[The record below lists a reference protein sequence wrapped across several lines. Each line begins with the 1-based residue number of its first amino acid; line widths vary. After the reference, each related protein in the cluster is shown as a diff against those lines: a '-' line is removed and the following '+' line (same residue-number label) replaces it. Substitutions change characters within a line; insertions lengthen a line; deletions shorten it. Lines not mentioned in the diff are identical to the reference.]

1 MITEKPKKIDFKSM
15 SLMASDNEQNEYK
28 GHGFKISQDN
38 LDQINYNSLIDSF
51 TCENTAEV
59 EKYIKLLEQ
68 SKRTDLLDKFYKFKA
83 EYEQEQNKKL
93 NQPFLKAISKHID
106 LNAINPEIVDY
117 LVDVEKRLQKLEAMF
132 EKCI

>member
-1 MITEKPKKIDFKSM
+1 
-15 SLMASDNEQNEYK
+15 MASNNEQNEYK

-93 NQPFLKAISKHID
+93 NQPFLKAISQHID

>member
-1 MITEKPKKIDFKSM
+1 MITEKSKRVDFKSM
-15 SLMASDNEQNEYK
+15 SLMASDKEQNEYK
-28 GHGFKISQDN
+28 GRGFKISQDN
-38 LDQINYNSLIDSF
+38 LDQINYNSLINSF

-83 EYEQEQNKKL
+83 KYEQEQKEKL
-93 NQPFLKAISKHID
+93 NQPFLNAISQHID
-106 LNAINPEIVDY
+106 LSAINPKIVNY

-132 EKCI
+132 EKNI

>member
-15 SLMASDNEQNEYK
+15 NLMASDNEQNEYK

-83 EYEQEQNKKL
+83 EYEQEQIKKL
-93 NQPFLKAISKHID
+93 NQPFLKAISQHID

-132 EKCI
+132 EKTI

>member
-1 MITEKPKKIDFKSM
+1 MITEKSKKIDFKSM

-28 GHGFKISQDN
+28 GHGLKISQDN

-59 EKYIKLLEQ
+59 EKYVKLLEQ

-83 EYEQEQNKKL
+83 EYEQEQKKKL
-93 NQPFLKAISKHID
+93 DQPFLNAISQHID
-106 LNAINPEIVDY
+106 LKAINPEIISY

-132 EKCI
+132 EKSI

>member
-68 SKRTDLLDKFYKFKA
+68 SKRTDLLDKFYKFKT
-83 EYEQEQNKKL
+83 EYEQEQKKKL
-93 NQPFLKAISKHID
+93 DQPFLNAISQHID

-117 LVDVEKRLQKLEAMF
+117 LIDVEKRLQKLEAMF

>member
-83 EYEQEQNKKL
+83 EYEQEQIKKL
-93 NQPFLKAISKHID
+93 NQPFLKAISQHID

-132 EKCI
+132 EKTI

>member
-51 TCENTAEV
+51 TCENTAEI

-83 EYEQEQNKKL
+83 EYEQEQIKKL
-93 NQPFLKAISKHID
+93 NQPFLKAISQHID

>member
-83 EYEQEQNKKL
+83 EYEQEQKKKL
-93 NQPFLKAISKHID
+93 NQPFLKAISQHID

>member
-83 EYEQEQNKKL
+83 EYEQEQLKKL
-93 NQPFLKAISKHID
+93 NQPFLKAISQHID

-132 EKCI
+132 EKTI